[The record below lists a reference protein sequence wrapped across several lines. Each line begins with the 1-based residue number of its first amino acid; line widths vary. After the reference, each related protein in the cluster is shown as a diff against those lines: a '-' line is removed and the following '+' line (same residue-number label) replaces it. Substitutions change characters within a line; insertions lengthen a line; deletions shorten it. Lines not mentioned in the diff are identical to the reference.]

1 MAMSMGGAAGMKA
14 EMNVTPMIDVL
25 LVLLVIFM
33 VITPLAPKGLPALVP
48 QGTKGDIVGPVTP
61 PTDLVLTVRSD
72 GTLSLNQQAI
82 ARADLAARLAEI
94 FKIRGDGVIFVRGE
108 GNLEFGRV
116 AQIMDIARG
125 AGMLRIALMTTPVQ

>member
-1 MAMSMGGAAGMKA
+1 MAMSMGGANGMKA

-25 LVLLVIFM
+25 LVLIVIFM

-48 QGTKGDIVGPVTP
+48 QGTTGEIAPTTP
-61 PTDLVLTVRSD
+61 STDLVLTVRSD
-72 GTLSLNQQAI
+72 GTLSLNREDI

-94 FKIRGDGVIFVRGE
+94 FKIRGDSVIFVRGE

-116 AQIMDIARG
+116 AQVMDIARG